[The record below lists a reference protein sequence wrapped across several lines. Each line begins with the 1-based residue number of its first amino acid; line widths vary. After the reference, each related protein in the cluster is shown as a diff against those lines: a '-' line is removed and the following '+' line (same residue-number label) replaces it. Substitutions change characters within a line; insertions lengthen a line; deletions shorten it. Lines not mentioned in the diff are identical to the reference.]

1 MPRDKRRLLT
11 WRCPLHKLRMRR
23 DGEDRCP
30 QCGGVR
36 PEPRQDSVQGAS
48 SGERGS
54 IFRQRLL
61 DRRDYRQALI
71 HRIEYAAPA
80 RRKVLEV
87 NLRAVEAVIK
97 HLRDAL
103 K

>member
-1 MPRDKRRLLT
+1 MNA
-11 WRCPLHKLRMRR
+11 
-23 DGEDRCP
+23 
-30 QCGGVR
+30 GG
-36 PEPRQDSVQGAS
+36 
-48 SGERGS
+48 